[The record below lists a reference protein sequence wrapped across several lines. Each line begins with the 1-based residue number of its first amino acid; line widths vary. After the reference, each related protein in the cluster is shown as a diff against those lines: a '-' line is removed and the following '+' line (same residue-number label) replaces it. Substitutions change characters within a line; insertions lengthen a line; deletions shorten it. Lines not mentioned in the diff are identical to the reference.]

1 MCPREGF
8 SLIELIVVMT
18 IISILAAVLTPYM
31 IKTLDSRA
39 KEVGVIN
46 AVRAIQTA
54 LEMYASGRTDNATYP
69 VDVDIITATVN
80 SLANLVSPA
89 IINPFN
95 NKRYLEVVKEDNNKF
110 YLSTDTATIIP
121 GLIIYEVSP
130 DGKSYTLTPYG
141 ADANV
146 IYRLILTGGR

>member
-1 MCPREGF
+1 MGTREGF
-8 SLIELIVVMT
+8 SLIELTIVMT
-18 IISILAAVLTPYM
+18 IISILAGILIPYM

-39 KEVGVIN
+39 KEVGVVN

-54 LEMYASGRTDNATYP
+54 LEMYASKQTDAVFYP
-69 VDVDIITATVN
+69 TDAGVITATIN
-80 SLANLVSPA
+80 SLADLVSPA
-89 IINPFN
+89 MVNPFN
-95 NKRYLEVVKEDNNKF
+95 NKRYLEVVKEDGNKF

-146 IYRLILTGGR
+146 LHNLILTGGR